1 MRTEWG
7 HQKEV
12 SQSRETTNY
21 YWRVARKDGKTKQK
35 PEIEQGRR
43 ESIEEECGVPRGKCT
58 AKRRRIIW
66 GKRGTN
72 NMENGRRIQ
81 RKRRRNYT

>member
-1 MRTEWG
+1 MVRKG
-7 HQKEV
+7 G
-12 SQSRETTNY
+12 ET
-21 YWRVARKDGKTKQK
+21 RQK

-43 ESIEEECGVPRGKCT
+43 KSIGEECSVPRGKCA

-72 NMENGRRIQ
+72 NVENRRRIQ
-81 RKRRRNYT
+81 RKRRRKYT